1 MKSGSSGPCERFC
14 RSVPQPQAW
23 GTAKEFRASEHKAND
38 EEAETEGG
46 GGNRSEIERDET
58 MERGMDFLRRQR
70 RAADL
75 EAAPDA
81 PAETEE
87 TGERQ
92 EKSDGSE
99 ELHWRPTMTRP

>member
-1 MKSGSSGPCERFC
+1 MKSGSAGPCERFC
-14 RSVPQPQAW
+14 RSVPQPQARV
-23 GTAKEFRASEHKAND
+23 TAKEFRVSEHKSDD

-58 MERGMDFLRRQR
+58 MERGVDLLRRQR
-70 RAADL
+70 GAADL
-75 EAAPDA
+75 ESPPDA

-99 ELHWRPTMTRP
+99 ELHWRPTMTGP